1 MKRREATKTF
11 SIPLALVMILLAL
24 PLELLPTI
32 SVPAESRHGLESGSK
47 TGQRRTRR
55 IADWDTMLASD
66 SQYCPNCGKQIL
78 QKAVS
83 YQENTPQGGRND
95 ET

>member
-1 MKRREATKTF
+1 MKRREATKIF
-11 SIPLALVMILLAL
+11 GIPLALAMILLTL
-24 PLELLPTI
+24 PLELLPTMAA
-32 SVPAESRHGLESGSK
+32 PAESRHGLESGCK

-55 IADWDTMLASD
+55 IADWDTVLASD

-78 QKAVS
+78 QKTVG